1 SSKREGKIMGQ
12 YKLLPYGISDYAQV
26 KREGLFMVDKTMY
39 LERMEKTGHFL
50 FLIRPRRFGK
60 SLFLSMM
67 ESYYDIEAK
76 DKFDLLFGDTYV
88 GSHPTPERNEYQVLR
103 LDFSITGGN
112 IDELRENVYGYIDVM
127 YGMFVSK
134 YAKYYPEGYE
144 EGFKQQKSTSDRM
157 NYVHAMIKRFQ
168 VKAYL
173 IVDEYD
179 NFTNNVLNKHGES
192 VYHAMTHAEG
202 FYRELFKRFKPS
214 FTRIL
219 MMGVS
224 PVIMD
229 DVTSGY
235 NIATALTLDEQ
246 FNEMLGFSDEE
257 VRQIIR
263 YYNESGAFSLDE
275 EETLEAM
282 RPWYDGYCFSE
293 YANVEGHHV
302 FNTDMVLYYLKSF
315 LMNGREP
322 ADKIDPNTKTDYA
335 KLDRIVRLDKME
347 GDRKGVLLEIAQ
359 NGFTYGRI
367 KRSFPANQL
376 TDPNMFK
383 SLLFYYGMVT
393 IKGMEEGMPILG
405 IPNHNVREQYYNYML
420 VEYNKIQPLKIGD
433 LDDAFRFAAYRG
445 QWREMMECICRQY
458 HDTTSVRSLI
468 EGERNLQGF
477 MNALLTLNPYYLTCP
492 EVELNHGYCD
502 FFLMPD
508 LKRYP
513 DMRHSYIIEL
523 KYLPMTATD
532 ADAEKQWNEA
542 VEQIRGYAQ
551 GKVVRQMTQGTELH
565 LVIAQIKGYDL
576 LKLDKVSPCKE

>member
-1 SSKREGKIMGQ
+1 MEK
-12 YKLLPYGISDYAQV
+12 YKLLPYGISNYAQI
-26 KREGLFMVDKTMY
+26 KRENKYMVDKTKY
-39 LERMEKTGHFL
+39 LELMEKAGNFL
-50 FLIRPRRFGK
+50 LLIRPRRFGK

-67 ESYYDIEAK
+67 DSYYDIESK
-76 DKFDLLFGDTYV
+76 DSFDLLFGDTYA
-88 GSHPTPERNEYQVLR
+88 GSHPTPEHNEYQVLR
-103 LDFSITGGN
+103 LDFSKPGGTK
-112 IDELRENVYGYIDVM
+112 DTLEENVNGYLDLLYGD
-127 YGMFVSK
+127 FVTR
-134 YAKYYPEGYE
+134 YAKYYPDNYVE
-144 EGFKQQKSTSDRM
+144 EYKQQKSTSDRV
-157 NYVHAMIKRFQ
+157 NYVHQKFETYNIKS
-168 VKAYL
+168 YL
-173 IVDEYD
+173 IIDEYD
-179 NFTNNVLNKHGES
+179 NFTNNVLNQHGEA

-202 FYRELFKRFKPS
+202 FYRDLFKKFKGS

-224 PVIMD
+224 PVTMD

-235 NIATALTLDEQ
+235 NIATALTFEKQ
-246 FNEMLGFSDEE
+246 FNEMLGFSEEE
-257 VRQIIR
+257 VRNIIR
-263 YYNESGAFSLDE
+263 YYNEAGAFSLDE
-275 EETLEAM
+275 DETLKAM

-315 LMNGREP
+315 LLNGEGP
-322 ADKIDPNTKTDYA
+322 DDMIDPNTKTDYA
-335 KLDRIVRLDKME
+335 KLDRVVRLDKIE

-359 NGFTYGRI
+359 NGYTYGRV

-393 IKGMEEGMPILG
+393 IQGMRGAQCILGMP
-405 IPNHNVREQYYNYML
+405 NNNVREQYFNYLL
-420 VEYNKIQPLKIGD
+420 VEYNKIHTID
-433 LDDAFRFAAYRG
+433 LSRLTESFDDAALDG
-445 QWREMMECICRQY
+445 KWQPMMEHICRQY

-477 MNALLTLNPYYLTCP
+477 MNALLTLNPYYITCP

-508 LKRYP
+508 LSRYP
-513 DMRHSYIIEL
+513 DIRHSYIIEL

-542 VEQIRGYAQ
+542 EEQIRGYAK
-551 GKVVRQMTQGTELH
+551 GKVVQQMTQNTELH

-576 LKLDKVSPCKE
+576 LKLGKVE

>member
-1 SSKREGKIMGQ
+1 MEK
-12 YKLLPYGISDYAQV
+12 YKLLPYGISNYAQI
-26 KREGLFMVDKTMY
+26 KRENKYMVDKTKY
-39 LERMEKTGHFL
+39 LELMEKAGNFL

-67 ESYYDIEAK
+67 ESYYDIESK
-76 DKFDLLFGDTYV
+76 GSFDHLFGDTYA
-88 GSHPTPERNEYQVLR
+88 GSHPTPEHNEYQVLR
-103 LDFSITGGN
+103 LDFSKPGGTK
-112 IDELRENVYGYIDVM
+112 DTLEENVNGYLDLLYGD
-127 YGMFVSK
+127 FVTR
-134 YAKYYPEGYE
+134 YAKYYPDNYVE
-144 EGFKQQKSTSDRM
+144 EYKQQKSTSDRV
-157 NYVHAMIKRFQ
+157 NYVHQKFETYNIKS
-168 VKAYL
+168 YL
-173 IVDEYD
+173 IIDEYD
-179 NFTNNVLNKHGES
+179 NFTNNVLNQHGEA

-202 FYRELFKRFKPS
+202 FYRDLFKKFKGS

-224 PVIMD
+224 PVTMD

-235 NIATALTLDEQ
+235 NIATALTLEKQ
-246 FNEMLGFSDEE
+246 FNEMLGFSEEE
-257 VRQIIR
+257 VRNIIR
-263 YYNESGAFSLDE
+263 YYNEAGAFSLDE
-275 EETLEAM
+275 DETLKAM

-315 LMNGREP
+315 LLNGEGP
-322 ADKIDPNTKTDYA
+322 DDMIDPNTKTDYA
-335 KLDRIVRLDKME
+335 KLDRVVRLDKIE

-359 NGFTYGRI
+359 NGYTYGRV

-393 IKGMEEGMPILG
+393 IQGMRGAQCILG
-405 IPNHNVREQYYNYML
+405 IPNNNVREQYFNYLL
-420 VEYNKIQPLKIGD
+420 VEYNKIHTID
-433 LDDAFRFAAYRG
+433 LSRLTESFDDAALDG
-445 QWREMMECICRQY
+445 KWQPMMEHICRQY

-477 MNALLTLNPYYLTCP
+477 MNALLTLNPYYITCP

-508 LKRYP
+508 LSRYP
-513 DMRHSYIIEL
+513 DIRHSYIIEL

-532 ADAEKQWNEA
+532 AEAEKQWNEA
-542 VEQIRGYAQ
+542 EEQIRGYAK
-551 GKVVRQMTQGTELH
+551 GKVVQQMTQNTELH

-576 LKLDKVSPCKE
+576 LKLGKVE

>member
-1 SSKREGKIMGQ
+1 MEK
-12 YKLLPYGISDYAQV
+12 YKLLPYGIANYEQV
-26 KREGLFMVDKTMY
+26 KREGLFMVDKTQY
-39 LERMEKTGHFL
+39 FERMEKAGHFL

-67 ESYYDIEAK
+67 ESYYDIEKK
-76 DKFDLLFGDTYV
+76 DDFEPLFGDTYV
-88 GSHPTPERNEYQVLR
+88 GSHPTEEHNEYQVLK

-112 IDELRENVYGYIDVM
+112 IDELRENVYGYIDVT
-127 YGMFVSK
+127 YGVFVSK

-144 EGFKQQKSTSDRM
+144 EGFYQQKSTSDRM
-157 NYVHAMIKRFQ
+157 NYVHAMIKRYN

-179 NFTNNVLNKHGES
+179 NFTNNVLNKHGEA
-192 VYHAMTHAEG
+192 VYHALTHAEG

-224 PVIMD
+224 PVTMD

-235 NIATALTLDEQ
+235 NIATALTLEKQ
-246 FNEMLGFSDEE
+246 FNEMLGFSEEE
-257 VRQIIR
+257 VRGIIR
-263 YYNESGAFSLDE
+263 YYNEVGAFSLDE
-275 EETLEAM
+275 DETLRAM

-315 LMNGREP
+315 LLNGEAP
-322 ADKIDPNTKTDYA
+322 DDLIDPNTRTDYA
-335 KLDRIVRLDKME
+335 KLDRVVRLDKIE
-347 GDRKGVLLEIAQ
+347 GDRKRVLLEIAQ
-359 NGFTYGRI
+359 KGFTHGRV

-383 SLLFYYGMVT
+383 SLLFYYGMVS
-393 IKGMEEGMPILG
+393 IKGMEEGVPILG
-405 IPNHNVREQYYNYML
+405 IPNNNVREQYYNYML

-433 LDDAFRFAAYRG
+433 LEDAFRFAAYRG

-508 LKRYP
+508 LSRYP
-513 DMRHSYIIEL
+513 DIRHSYIIEL
-523 KYLPMTATD
+523 KYLPMTATE
-532 ADAEKQWNEA
+532 AEAEKQWNEA
-542 VEQIRGYAQ
+542 EEQIRGYAQ
-551 GKVVRQMTQGTELH
+551 GRVVQQMTQGTELH

-576 LKLDKVSPCKE
+576 LRLDKV

>member
-1 SSKREGKIMGQ
+1 MEN
-12 YKLLPYGISDYAQV
+12 YKLLPYGISNYVQV
-26 KREGLFMVDKTMY
+26 RREGLFLVDKTMY
-39 LERMEKTGHFL
+39 LERMERAGNFL

-76 DKFDLLFGDTYV
+76 GDFDTLFGDTYV
-88 GSHPTPERNEYQVLR
+88 GSHPTPERNAYQVLS
-103 LDFSITGGN
+103 LDFSIAGGN
-112 IDELRENVYGYIDVM
+112 IDELQENVNGYLDVIYGS
-127 YGMFVSK
+127 FVSK
-134 YAKYYPEGYE
+134 YAKYYPEDYVRKYE
-144 EGFKQQKSTSDRM
+144 EQKSTSDRM
-157 NYVHAMIKRFQ
+157 NYVHNAFKRYN
-168 VKAYL
+168 VKSYL

-179 NFTNNVLNKHGES
+179 NFTNNVLNKHGEA

-224 PVIMD
+224 PVTMD

-235 NIATALTLDEQ
+235 NIATALTLAKQ
-246 FNEMLGFSDEE
+246 FNEMLGFSDDE

-263 YYNESGAFSLDE
+263 YYNEAGAFSLDE
-275 EETLEAM
+275 EETLKAM

-293 YANVEGHHV
+293 YGNVEGHHV

-315 LMNGREP
+315 LLNGEAP
-322 ADKIDPNTKTDYA
+322 TEMVDPNTKTDYA
-335 KLDRIVRLDKME
+335 KLDRVVRLDKID

-359 NGFTYGRI
+359 RGYTYGRV

-393 IKGMEEGMPILG
+393 IQGIEEGLPILG
-405 IPNHNVREQYYNYML
+405 IPNNNVREQYYNYML
-420 VEYNKIQPLKIGD
+420 VEYNKIHPLKIGD

-508 LKRYP
+508 LERYP
-513 DMRHSYIIEL
+513 DIRHSYIIEL
-523 KYLPMTATD
+523 KYLPMTATQ
-532 ADAEKQWNEA
+532 AEAEKQWHEA

-551 GKVVRQMTQGTELH
+551 GQVVHRMIGKTQLH
-565 LVIAQIKGYDL
+565 LLIAQLKGYDL
-576 LKLDKVSPCKE
+576 LKLDQVELSLS

>member
-1 SSKREGKIMGQ
+1 MEK
-12 YKLLPYGISDYAQV
+12 YKLLPYGIANYEQV
-26 KREGLFMVDKTMY
+26 KREGLFMVDKTQY
-39 LERMEKTGHFL
+39 FERMEKAGHFL

-67 ESYYDIEAK
+67 ESYYDIEKK
-76 DKFDLLFGDTYV
+76 DDFEPLFGDTYV
-88 GSHPTPERNEYQVLR
+88 GSHPTEEHNEYQVLK

-112 IDELRENVYGYIDVM
+112 IDELRENVYGYIDVT
-127 YGMFVSK
+127 YGVFVSK
-134 YAKYYPEGYE
+134 YANYYPKGYE
-144 EGFKQQKSTSDRM
+144 EGFYQQKSTSDRM
-157 NYVHAMIKRFQ
+157 NYVHAMIKRYN

-179 NFTNNVLNKHGES
+179 NFTNNVLNKHGEA
-192 VYHAMTHAEG
+192 VYHALTHAEG

-224 PVIMD
+224 PVTMD

-235 NIATALTLDEQ
+235 NIATALTLEKQ
-246 FNEMLGFSDEE
+246 FNEMLGFSEEE
-257 VRQIIR
+257 VRGIIR
-263 YYNESGAFSLDE
+263 YYNEVGAFSLDE
-275 EETLEAM
+275 DETLRAM

-315 LMNGREP
+315 LLNGEAP
-322 ADKIDPNTKTDYA
+322 DDLIDPNTRTDYA
-335 KLDRIVRLDKME
+335 KLDRVVRLDKIE

-359 NGFTYGRI
+359 KGFTHGRV

-383 SLLFYYGMVT
+383 SLLFYYGMVS
-393 IKGMEEGMPILG
+393 IKGMEEGVPILG
-405 IPNHNVREQYYNYML
+405 IPNNNVREQYYNYML

-433 LDDAFRFAAYRG
+433 LEDAFRFAAYRG

-508 LKRYP
+508 LSRYP
-513 DMRHSYIIEL
+513 DIRHSYIIEL
-523 KYLPMTATD
+523 KYLPMTATE
-532 ADAEKQWNEA
+532 AEAEKQWNEA
-542 VEQIRGYAQ
+542 EEQIRGYAQ
-551 GKVVRQMTQGTELH
+551 GRVVQQMTQGTELH

-576 LKLDKVSPCKE
+576 LKLDKV

>member
-1 SSKREGKIMGQ
+1 MEK
-12 YKLLPYGISDYAQV
+12 YKLLPYGISNYAQI
-26 KREGLFMVDKTMY
+26 KREGLFMVDKTKY
-39 LERMEKTGHFL
+39 LELMEKAGNFL
-50 FLIRPRRFGK
+50 LLIRPRRFGK

-67 ESYYDIEAK
+67 ESYYDIESK
-76 DKFDLLFGDTYV
+76 DSFDHLFGDTYA
-88 GSHPTPERNEYQVLR
+88 GSHPTPEHNEYQVLR
-103 LDFSITGGN
+103 LDFSKPSGTK
-112 IDELRENVYGYIDVM
+112 DTLEENVNGYLDLLYGD
-127 YGMFVSK
+127 FVTR
-134 YAKYYPEGYE
+134 YAKYYPDNYVE
-144 EGFKQQKSTSDRM
+144 EYKQQKSTSDRV
-157 NYVHAMIKRFQ
+157 NYVHQKFETYNIKS
-168 VKAYL
+168 YL
-173 IVDEYD
+173 IIDEYD
-179 NFTNNVLNKHGES
+179 NFTNNVLNQHGEA

-202 FYRELFKRFKPS
+202 FYRDLFKKFKGS

-224 PVIMD
+224 PVTMD

-235 NIATALTLDEQ
+235 NIATALTLEKQ
-246 FNEMLGFSDEE
+246 FNEMLGFSEEE
-257 VRQIIR
+257 VRNIIR
-263 YYNESGAFSLDE
+263 YYNEAGAFSLDE
-275 EETLEAM
+275 DETLKAM

-315 LMNGREP
+315 LLNGEGP
-322 ADKIDPNTKTDYA
+322 DDMIDPNTKTDYA
-335 KLDRIVRLDKME
+335 KLDRVVRLDKIE

-359 NGFTYGRI
+359 NGYTYGRV

-393 IKGMEEGMPILG
+393 IQGMRGAQCILG
-405 IPNHNVREQYYNYML
+405 IPNNNVREQYFNYLL
-420 VEYNKIQPLKIGD
+420 VEYNKIHTID
-433 LDDAFRFAAYRG
+433 LSRLTESFDDAALDG
-445 QWREMMECICRQY
+445 KWQPMMEHICRQY

-477 MNALLTLNPYYLTCP
+477 MNALLTLNPYYITCP

-508 LKRYP
+508 LSRYP
-513 DMRHSYIIEL
+513 DIRHSYIIEL

-532 ADAEKQWNEA
+532 AEAEKQWNEA
-542 VEQIRGYAQ
+542 EEQIRGYSN
-551 GKVVRQMTQGTELH
+551 GKVVQQMTQNTELH

-576 LKLDKVSPCKE
+576 LKLGKVE

>member
-1 SSKREGKIMGQ
+1 MEK
-12 YKLLPYGISDYAQV
+12 YKLLPYGISNYAQI
-26 KREGLFMVDKTMY
+26 KREGLFMVDKTKY
-39 LERMEKTGHFL
+39 LELMEKAGHFL
-50 FLIRPRRFGK
+50 LLIRPRRFGK

-67 ESYYDIEAK
+67 ESYYDIESK
-76 DKFDLLFGDTYV
+76 DSFDHLFGDTYA
-88 GSHPTPERNEYQVLR
+88 GSHPTPEHNEYQVLR
-103 LDFSITGGN
+103 LDFSKPSGTK
-112 IDELRENVYGYIDVM
+112 DTLEENVNGYLDLLYGD
-127 YGMFVSK
+127 FVTR
-134 YAKYYPEGYE
+134 YAKYYPDNYVE
-144 EGFKQQKSTSDRM
+144 EYKQQKSTSDRV
-157 NYVHAMIKRFQ
+157 NYVHQKFETYNIKS
-168 VKAYL
+168 YL
-173 IVDEYD
+173 IIDEYD
-179 NFTNNVLNKHGES
+179 NFTNNVLNQHGEA

-202 FYRELFKRFKPS
+202 FYRDLFKKFKGS

-224 PVIMD
+224 PVTMD

-235 NIATALTLDEQ
+235 NIATALTFEKQ
-246 FNEMLGFSDEE
+246 FNEMLGFSEEE
-257 VRQIIR
+257 VRNIIR
-263 YYNESGAFSLDE
+263 YYNEAGAFSLDE
-275 EETLEAM
+275 DETLKAM

-315 LMNGREP
+315 LLNGEGP
-322 ADKIDPNTKTDYA
+322 DDMIDPNTKTDYA
-335 KLDRIVRLDKME
+335 KLDRVVRLDKIE

-359 NGFTYGRI
+359 NGYTYGRV

-393 IKGMEEGMPILG
+393 IQGMRGAQCILGMP
-405 IPNHNVREQYYNYML
+405 NNNVREQYFNYLL
-420 VEYNKIQPLKIGD
+420 VEYNKIHTID
-433 LDDAFRFAAYRG
+433 LSRLTESFDDAALDG
-445 QWREMMECICRQY
+445 KWQPMMEHICRQY

-477 MNALLTLNPYYLTCP
+477 MNALMTLNPYYITCP

-508 LKRYP
+508 LSRYP
-513 DMRHSYIIEL
+513 DIRHSYIIEL

-532 ADAEKQWNEA
+532 AEAEKQWNEA
-542 VEQIRGYAQ
+542 EEQIRGYSN
-551 GKVVRQMTQGTELH
+551 GKVVQQMTQNTELH

-576 LKLDKVSPCKE
+576 LKLGKVE

>member
-1 SSKREGKIMGQ
+1 MEK
-12 YKLLPYGISDYAQV
+12 YKLLPYGISNYAQI
-26 KREGLFMVDKTMY
+26 KRENKYMVDKTKY
-39 LERMEKTGHFL
+39 LELMEKAGHFL
-50 FLIRPRRFGK
+50 LLIRPRRFGK

-76 DKFDLLFGDTYV
+76 DSFDHLFGDTYA
-88 GSHPTPERNEYQVLR
+88 GSHPTPEHNEYQVLR

-112 IDELRENVYGYIDVM
+112 IDELRENVYGYIDVT
-127 YGMFVSK
+127 YGVFVSK
-134 YAKYYPEGYE
+134 YAKYYPEGYV
-144 EGFKQQKSTSDRM
+144 EGFRQQKSTSDRM
-157 NYVHAMIKRFQ
+157 NYVHAMIKRYDM
-168 VKAYL
+168 KAYL
-173 IVDEYD
+173 IIDEYD
-179 NFTNNVLNKHGES
+179 NFTNNVLNQHGEA
-192 VYHAMTHAEG
+192 VYHALTHAEG

-224 PVIMD
+224 PVTMD

-235 NIATALTLDEQ
+235 NIATALTLEKQ
-246 FNEMLGFSDEE
+246 FNEMLGFSEEE
-257 VRQIIR
+257 VRNIIR
-263 YYNESGAFSLDE
+263 YYNEAGAFSLDE
-275 EETLEAM
+275 DETLKAM

-315 LMNGREP
+315 LLNGEGP
-322 ADKIDPNTKTDYA
+322 DDMIDPNTKTDYA
-335 KLDRIVRLDKME
+335 KLDRVVRLDKIE

-359 NGFTYGRI
+359 NGYTYGRV

-393 IKGMEEGMPILG
+393 IQGMRGAQCILG
-405 IPNHNVREQYYNYML
+405 IPNNNVREQYFNYLL
-420 VEYNKIQPLKIGD
+420 VEYNKIHTID
-433 LDDAFRFAAYRG
+433 LSRLTESFDDAALDG
-445 QWREMMECICRQY
+445 KWQPMMEHICRQY

-477 MNALLTLNPYYLTCP
+477 MNALLTLNPYYITCP

-508 LKRYP
+508 LSRYP
-513 DMRHSYIIEL
+513 DIRHSYIIEL
-523 KYLPMTATD
+523 KHLPMTATD
-532 ADAEKQWNEA
+532 AEAEKQWNEA
-542 VEQIRGYAQ
+542 EEQIRGYSN
-551 GKVVRQMTQGTELH
+551 GKVVQQMTQNTELH

-576 LKLDKVSPCKE
+576 LKLGKVE

>member
-1 SSKREGKIMGQ
+1 MEK
-12 YKLLPYGISDYAQV
+12 YKLLPYGISNYAQI
-26 KREGLFMVDKTMY
+26 KREGLFMVDKTKY
-39 LERMEKTGHFL
+39 LELMEKAGHFL

-76 DKFDLLFGDTYV
+76 DSFDHLFGDTYA
-88 GSHPTPERNEYQVLR
+88 GSHPTPEHNEYQVLR
-103 LDFSITGGN
+103 LDFSKPSGTK
-112 IDELRENVYGYIDVM
+112 DTLEENVNGYLDLLYGD
-127 YGMFVSK
+127 FVTR
-134 YAKYYPEGYE
+134 YAKYYPDNYVE
-144 EGFKQQKSTSDRM
+144 EYKQQKSTSDRV
-157 NYVHAMIKRFQ
+157 NYVHQKFETYNIKS
-168 VKAYL
+168 YL
-173 IVDEYD
+173 IIDEYD
-179 NFTNNVLNKHGES
+179 NFTNNVLNQHGEA

-202 FYRELFKRFKPS
+202 FYRDLFKKFKGS

-224 PVIMD
+224 PVTMD

-235 NIATALTLDEQ
+235 NIATALTLEKQ
-246 FNEMLGFSDEE
+246 FNEMLGFSEEE
-257 VRQIIR
+257 VRNIIR
-263 YYNESGAFSLDE
+263 YYNEAGAFSLDE
-275 EETLEAM
+275 DETLKAM

-315 LMNGREP
+315 LLNGEGP
-322 ADKIDPNTKTDYA
+322 DDMIDPNTKTDYA
-335 KLDRIVRLDKME
+335 KLDRVVRLDKIE

-359 NGFTYGRI
+359 NGYTYGRV

-393 IKGMEEGMPILG
+393 IQGMRGAQCILG
-405 IPNHNVREQYYNYML
+405 IPNNNVREQYFNYLL
-420 VEYNKIQPLKIGD
+420 VEYNKIHTID
-433 LDDAFRFAAYRG
+433 LSRLTESFDDAALDG
-445 QWREMMECICRQY
+445 KWQPMMEHICRQY

-477 MNALLTLNPYYLTCP
+477 MNALLTLNPYYITCP

-508 LKRYP
+508 LSRYP
-513 DMRHSYIIEL
+513 DIRHSYIIEL

-532 ADAEKQWNEA
+532 AEAEKQWNEA
-542 VEQIRGYAQ
+542 EEQIRGYAN
-551 GKVVRQMTQGTELH
+551 GKVVQQMTQNTELH

-576 LKLDKVSPCKE
+576 LKLGKVE

>member
-1 SSKREGKIMGQ
+1 MEK
-12 YKLLPYGISDYAQV
+12 YKLLPYGISNYAQI
-26 KREGLFMVDKTMY
+26 KRENKYMVDKTKY
-39 LERMEKTGHFL
+39 LELMEKAGNFL
-50 FLIRPRRFGK
+50 LLIRPRRFGK

-67 ESYYDIEAK
+67 ESYYDIESK
-76 DKFDLLFGDTYV
+76 GSFDHLFGDTYA
-88 GSHPTPERNEYQVLR
+88 GSHPTPEHNEYQVLR
-103 LDFSITGGN
+103 LDFSKPGGTK
-112 IDELRENVYGYIDVM
+112 DTLEENVNGYLDLLYGD
-127 YGMFVSK
+127 FVTR
-134 YAKYYPEGYE
+134 YAKYYPDNYVE
-144 EGFKQQKSTSDRM
+144 EYKQQKSTSDRV
-157 NYVHAMIKRFQ
+157 NYVHQKFETYNIKS
-168 VKAYL
+168 YL
-173 IVDEYD
+173 IIDEYD
-179 NFTNNVLNKHGES
+179 NFTNNVLNQHGEA

-202 FYRELFKRFKPS
+202 FYRDLFKKFKGS

-224 PVIMD
+224 PVTMD

-235 NIATALTLDEQ
+235 NIATALTLEKQ
-246 FNEMLGFSDEE
+246 FNEMLGFSEEE
-257 VRQIIR
+257 VRNIIR
-263 YYNESGAFSLDE
+263 YYNEAGAFSLDE
-275 EETLEAM
+275 DETLKAM

-315 LMNGREP
+315 LLNGEGP
-322 ADKIDPNTKTDYA
+322 DDMIDPNTKTDYA
-335 KLDRIVRLDKME
+335 KLDRVVRLDKIE

-359 NGFTYGRI
+359 NGYTYGRV

-393 IKGMEEGMPILG
+393 IQGMRGAQCILG
-405 IPNHNVREQYYNYML
+405 IPNNNVREQYFNYLL
-420 VEYNKIQPLKIGD
+420 VEYNKIHTID
-433 LDDAFRFAAYRG
+433 LSRLTESFDDAALDG
-445 QWREMMECICRQY
+445 KWQPMMEHICRQY

-477 MNALLTLNPYYLTCP
+477 MNALLTLNPYYITCP

-508 LKRYP
+508 LSRYP
-513 DMRHSYIIEL
+513 DIRHSYIIEL

-542 VEQIRGYAQ
+542 EEQIRGYAK
-551 GKVVRQMTQGTELH
+551 GKVVQQMTQNTELH

-576 LKLDKVSPCKE
+576 LKLGKVE

>member
-1 SSKREGKIMGQ
+1 MEK
-12 YKLLPYGISDYAQV
+12 YKLLPYGIANYEQV
-26 KREGLFMVDKTMY
+26 KREGLFMVDKTQY
-39 LERMEKTGHFL
+39 FERMEKAGHFL

-67 ESYYDIEAK
+67 ESYYDIEKK
-76 DKFDLLFGDTYV
+76 DDFEPLFGDTYV
-88 GSHPTPERNEYQVLR
+88 GSHPTEEHNEYQVLK

-112 IDELRENVYGYIDVM
+112 IDELRENVYGYIDVT
-127 YGMFVSK
+127 YGVFVSK
-134 YAKYYPEGYE
+134 YAKYYPKGYE
-144 EGFKQQKSTSDRM
+144 EGFYQQKSTSDRM
-157 NYVHAMIKRFQ
+157 NYVHAMIKRYN

-179 NFTNNVLNKHGES
+179 NFTNNVLNKHGEA
-192 VYHAMTHAEG
+192 VYHALTHAEG

-224 PVIMD
+224 PVTMD

-235 NIATALTLDEQ
+235 NIATALTLEKQ
-246 FNEMLGFSDEE
+246 FNEMLGFSEEE
-257 VRQIIR
+257 VRGIIR
-263 YYNESGAFSLDE
+263 YYNEVGAFSLDE
-275 EETLEAM
+275 DETLRAM
-282 RPWYDGYCFSE
+282 RPWYNGYCFSE

-315 LMNGREP
+315 LLNGEAP
-322 ADKIDPNTKTDYA
+322 DDLIDPNTRTDYA
-335 KLDRIVRLDKME
+335 KLDRVVRLDKIE

-359 NGFTYGRI
+359 KGFTHGRV

-383 SLLFYYGMVT
+383 SLLFYYGMVS
-393 IKGMEEGMPILG
+393 IKGMEEGVPILG
-405 IPNHNVREQYYNYML
+405 IPNNNVREQYYNYML

-433 LDDAFRFAAYRG
+433 LEDAFRFAAYRG

-508 LKRYP
+508 LSRYP
-513 DMRHSYIIEL
+513 DIRHSYIIEL
-523 KYLPMTATD
+523 KYLPMTATE
-532 ADAEKQWNEA
+532 AEAEKQWNEA
-542 VEQIRGYAQ
+542 EKQIRGYAQ
-551 GKVVRQMTQGTELH
+551 GRVVQQMTQGTDLH

-576 LKLDKVSPCKE
+576 LRLNKV

>member
-1 SSKREGKIMGQ
+1 MGN

-26 KREGLFMVDKTMY
+26 KREGLFMVDKTKY
-39 LERMEKTGHFL
+39 LERMERAGHFL

-60 SLFLSMM
+60 SMFLSMM

-76 DKFDLLFGDTYV
+76 DNFDLLFGDTYV
-88 GSHPTPERNEYQVLR
+88 GKHPTAERNEYQVLR
-103 LDFSITGGN
+103 LDFSKPGGN
-112 IDELRENVYGYIDVM
+112 KDTIEENVNGYLDLK
-127 YGMFVSK
+127 YANFVSK
-134 YAKYYPEGYE
+134 YAKYYPEDYVRNFE
-144 EGFKQQKSTSDRM
+144 ILKSTSDRV
-157 NYVHAMIKRFQ
+157 NYVHEAFSRYNIKS
-168 VKAYL
+168 YL

-179 NFTNNVLNKHGES
+179 NFTNNVLNQHGEA

-202 FYRELFKRFKPS
+202 FYRDLFKKFKGS

-224 PVIMD
+224 PVTMD

-235 NIATALTLDEQ
+235 NIATALTLKKK

-257 VRQIIR
+257 VREIIR
-263 YYNESGAFSLDE
+263 YYNEAGAFSLDE
-275 EETLEAM
+275 DETLRAM

-293 YANVEGHHV
+293 YADVEGHHV
-302 FNTDMVLYYLKSF
+302 FNPDMVLYYLC
-315 LMNGREP
+315 NYIDEGEP
-322 ADKIDPNTKTDYA
+322 PTDMIDPNTKTDYA
-335 KLDRIVRLDKME
+335 KLDRIVRLDKIE

-359 NGFTYGRI
+359 EGFTHGRV

-405 IPNHNVREQYYNYML
+405 IPNNNVREQYYNYML
-420 VEYNKIQPLKIGD
+420 VEYNKIHPLNFGD
-433 LDDAFRFAAYRG
+433 LEDAFRFAAYRG
-445 QWREMMECICRQY
+445 QWREMLECICRQY

-477 MNALLTLNPYYLTCP
+477 MNAMLTLNPYYITCP

-508 LKRYP
+508 LTRYP
-513 DMRHSYIIEL
+513 DIRHSYIIEL

-542 VEQIRGYAQ
+542 EEQIRGYAK
-551 GKVVRQMTQGTELH
+551 GEVVRQMIGNTELH

-576 LKLDKVSPCKE
+576 LHLDKVETEQN

>member
-1 SSKREGKIMGQ
+1 MEK
-12 YKLLPYGISDYAQV
+12 YKLLPYGISNYAQI
-26 KREGLFMVDKTMY
+26 KRENKYMVDKTKY
-39 LERMEKTGHFL
+39 LELMEKAGNFL
-50 FLIRPRRFGK
+50 LLIRPRRFGK

-67 ESYYDIEAK
+67 ESYYDIESK
-76 DKFDLLFGDTYV
+76 GSFDHLFGDTYA
-88 GSHPTPERNEYQVLR
+88 GSHPTPEHNEYQVLR
-103 LDFSITGGN
+103 LDFSKPGGTK
-112 IDELRENVYGYIDVM
+112 DTLEENVNGYLDLLYGD
-127 YGMFVSK
+127 FVTR
-134 YAKYYPEGYE
+134 YAKYYPDNYVE
-144 EGFKQQKSTSDRM
+144 EYKQQKSTSDRV
-157 NYVHAMIKRFQ
+157 NYVHQKFETYNIKS
-168 VKAYL
+168 YL
-173 IVDEYD
+173 IIDEYD
-179 NFTNNVLNKHGES
+179 NFTNNVLNQHGEA

-202 FYRELFKRFKPS
+202 FYRDLFKKFKGS

-224 PVIMD
+224 PVTMD

-235 NIATALTLDEQ
+235 NIATALTLEKQ
-246 FNEMLGFSDEE
+246 FNEMLGFSEEE
-257 VRQIIR
+257 VRNIIR
-263 YYNESGAFSLDE
+263 YYNEAGAFSLDE
-275 EETLEAM
+275 DETLKAM

-315 LMNGREP
+315 LLNGEGP
-322 ADKIDPNTKTDYA
+322 DDMIDPNTKTDYA
-335 KLDRIVRLDKME
+335 KLDRVVRLDKIE

-359 NGFTYGRI
+359 NGYTYGRV

-393 IKGMEEGMPILG
+393 IQGMRGAQCILG
-405 IPNHNVREQYYNYML
+405 IPNNNVREQYFNYLL
-420 VEYNKIQPLKIGD
+420 VEYNKIHTID
-433 LDDAFRFAAYRG
+433 LSRLTESFDDAALDG
-445 QWREMMECICRQY
+445 KWQPMMEHICRQY

-477 MNALLTLNPYYLTCP
+477 MNALLTLNPYYITCP

-508 LKRYP
+508 LSRYP
-513 DMRHSYIIEL
+513 DIRHSYIIEL

-532 ADAEKQWNEA
+532 AEAEKQWNEA
-542 VEQIRGYAQ
+542 EEQIRGYAK
-551 GKVVRQMTQGTELH
+551 GKVVQQMTQNTELH

-576 LKLDKVSPCKE
+576 LKLGKVE

>member
-1 SSKREGKIMGQ
+1 MEN
-12 YKLLPYGISDYAQV
+12 YKLLPYGISNYVQV
-26 KREGLFMVDKTMY
+26 RREGLFLVDKTMY
-39 LERMEKTGHFL
+39 LERMERAGNFL

-60 SLFLSMM
+60 SLFLPPPPPPPPTPAPP
-67 ESYYDIEAK
+67 D
-76 DKFDLLFGDTYV
+76 FDTLFGDTYV
-88 GSHPTPERNEYQVLR
+88 GSHPTPERNAYQALS
-103 LDFSITGGN
+103 LDFSIAGGN
-112 IDELRENVYGYIDVM
+112 IDELQENVNGYLDVIYGS
-127 YGMFVSK
+127 FVSK
-134 YAKYYPEGYE
+134 YAKYYPEDYVRKYE
-144 EGFKQQKSTSDRM
+144 EQKSTSDRM
-157 NYVHAMIKRFQ
+157 NYVHNAFKRYN
-168 VKAYL
+168 VKSYL

-179 NFTNNVLNKHGES
+179 NFTNNVLNKHGEA

-224 PVIMD
+224 PVTMD

-235 NIATALTLDEQ
+235 NIATALTLEKQ
-246 FNEMLGFSDEE
+246 FNEMLGFSDDE

-263 YYNESGAFSLDE
+263 YYNEAGAFSLDE
-275 EETLEAM
+275 EETLKAM

-293 YANVEGHHV
+293 YGNVEGHHV

-315 LMNGREP
+315 LLNGEAP
-322 ADKIDPNTKTDYA
+322 TEMVDPNTKTDYA
-335 KLDRIVRLDKME
+335 KLDRVVRLDKID

-359 NGFTYGRI
+359 RGYTYGRV

-393 IKGMEEGMPILG
+393 IQGIEEGLPILG
-405 IPNHNVREQYYNYML
+405 IPNNNVREQYYNYML
-420 VEYNKIQPLKIGD
+420 VEYNKIHPLKIGD

-508 LKRYP
+508 LERYP
-513 DMRHSYIIEL
+513 DIRHSYIIEL
-523 KYLPMTATD
+523 KYLPMTATQ
-532 ADAEKQWNEA
+532 AEAEKQWHEA

-551 GKVVRQMTQGTELH
+551 GQVVHRMIGKTQLH
-565 LVIAQIKGYDL
+565 LLIAQLKGYDL
-576 LKLDKVSPCKE
+576 LKLDQVELSLS

>member
-1 SSKREGKIMGQ
+1 MEK

-26 KREGLFMVDKTMY
+26 KREGKYMVDKTMY
-39 LERMEKTGHFL
+39 LERMERAGNFL

-60 SLFLSMM
+60 SMFLSMM

-76 DKFDLLFGDTYV
+76 DNFDLLFGDTYV
-88 GSHPTPERNEYQVLR
+88 GSHPTAERNEYQVLR
-103 LDFSITGGN
+103 LDFSKPGGN
-112 IDELRENVYGYIDVM
+112 KDTIEENVNGYLDLM
-127 YGMFVSK
+127 YGDFVSR
-134 YAKYYPEGYE
+134 YAKYYPENYVVE
-144 EGFKQQKSTSDRM
+144 YNQQKSTSDRV
-157 NYVHAMIKRFQ
+157 NYVHQKFATNKIKS
-168 VKAYL
+168 YL
-173 IVDEYD
+173 IIDEYD
-179 NFTNNVLNKHGES
+179 NFTNNVLNQHGEA

-202 FYRELFKRFKPS
+202 FYRDLFKKFKGS

-224 PVIMD
+224 PVTMD

-235 NIATALTLDEQ
+235 NIATALTLEKQ

-263 YYNESGAFSLDE
+263 YYNEAGAFSLDE
-275 EETLEAM
+275 DETLKAM

-315 LMNGREP
+315 LLNGEEP
-322 ADKIDPNTKTDYA
+322 SDLIDPNAKTDYA
-335 KLDRIVRLDKME
+335 KLDRVVRLDKIE

-359 NGFTYGRI
+359 NGFTYGRV
-367 KRSFPANQL
+367 KRSFPAHQL
-376 TDPNMFK
+376 TDSNMFK

-393 IKGMEEGMPILG
+393 IKGMRGAQCILG
-405 IPNHNVREQYYNYML
+405 IPNNNVREQYFNYLL
-420 VEYNKIQPLKIGD
+420 VEYNKIHTID
-433 LDDAFRFAAYRG
+433 LSRLTDSFDDAALDG
-445 QWREMMECICRQY
+445 HWREMMECICRQY

-508 LKRYP
+508 LSRYP
-513 DMRHSYIIEL
+513 DIRHSYIIEL

-532 ADAEKQWNEA
+532 AEVEKQWNEA
-542 VEQIRGYAQ
+542 EEQIRGYAK

-565 LVIAQIKGYDL
+565 LIIAQIKGYDL
-576 LKLDKVSPCKE
+576 LRLDSVEADN

>member
-1 SSKREGKIMGQ
+1 MGQ

-39 LERMEKTGHFL
+39 LECMERTGHFL

-134 YAKYYPEGYE
+134 YANYYPEGYE

-168 VKAYL
+168 KKAYL

-179 NFTNNVLNKHGES
+179 NFTNNVLNKHGEA

-224 PVIMD
+224 PVTMD

-235 NIATALTLDEQ
+235 NIASALTLDEQ

-263 YYNESGAFSLDE
+263 YYNEAGAFSLDE

-293 YANVEGHHV
+293 YADVKNHHV

-315 LMNGREP
+315 LNNGREP
-322 ADKIDPNTKTDYA
+322 ADKLDPNTKTDYA
-335 KLDRIVRLDKME
+335 KLDRIVRLDKIE

-359 NGFTYGRI
+359 NGFTYGRV

-393 IKGMEEGMPILG
+393 IKGMRGAQCILG
-405 IPNHNVREQYYNYML
+405 IPNNNVREQYYNYML
-420 VEYNKIQPLKIGD
+420 VEYNKIHTID
-433 LDDAFRFAAYRG
+433 LSRLTASFDDAALDG
-445 QWREMMECICRQY
+445 NWQPMMECICRQY

-508 LKRYP
+508 LSRYP
-513 DMRHSYIIEL
+513 DIRHSYIIEL

-542 VEQIRGYAQ
+542 VEQIRGYAK
-551 GKVVRQMTQGTELH
+551 GEVVRQMTQGTELH

-576 LKLDKVSPCKE
+576 MHLDKVETERY

>member
-1 SSKREGKIMGQ
+1 MEK
-12 YKLLPYGISDYAQV
+12 YKLLPYGIANYEQV
-26 KREGLFMVDKTMY
+26 KREGLFMVDKTQY
-39 LERMEKTGHFL
+39 FERMEKAGHFL

-67 ESYYDIEAK
+67 ESYYDIEKK
-76 DKFDLLFGDTYV
+76 DDFEPLFGDTYV
-88 GSHPTPERNEYQVLR
+88 GSHPTEEHNEYQVLK

-112 IDELRENVYGYIDVM
+112 IDELRENVYGYIDVT
-127 YGMFVSK
+127 YGVFVSK
-134 YAKYYPEGYE
+134 YAKYYPKGYE
-144 EGFKQQKSTSDRM
+144 EGFYQQKSTSDRM
-157 NYVHAMIKRFQ
+157 NYVHAMIKRYN

-179 NFTNNVLNKHGES
+179 NFTNNVLNKHGEA
-192 VYHAMTHAEG
+192 VYHALTHAEG

-224 PVIMD
+224 PVTMD

-235 NIATALTLDEQ
+235 NIATALTLEKQ
-246 FNEMLGFSDEE
+246 FNEMLGFSEEE
-257 VRQIIR
+257 VRGIIR
-263 YYNESGAFSLDE
+263 YYNEVGAFSLDE
-275 EETLEAM
+275 DETLRAM

-315 LMNGREP
+315 LLNGEAP
-322 ADKIDPNTKTDYA
+322 DDLIDPNTRTDYA
-335 KLDRIVRLDKME
+335 KLDRVVRLDKIE

-359 NGFTYGRI
+359 KGFTHGRV

-383 SLLFYYGMVT
+383 SLLFYYGMVS
-393 IKGMEEGMPILG
+393 IKGMRGAQCILG
-405 IPNHNVREQYYNYML
+405 IPNNNVREQYFNYLL
-420 VEYNKIQPLKIGD
+420 VEYNKIHTLD
-433 LDDAFRFAAYRG
+433 LSWLTSTFDNAALDG

-508 LKRYP
+508 LSRYP
-513 DMRHSYIIEL
+513 DIRHSYIIEL
-523 KYLPMTATD
+523 KYLPMTATE
-532 ADAEKQWNEA
+532 AEAEKQWNEA
-542 VEQIRGYAQ
+542 EKQIRGYAQ
-551 GKVVRQMTQGTELH
+551 GRVVQQMTQGTELH

-576 LKLDKVSPCKE
+576 LKLDKV

>member
-1 SSKREGKIMGQ
+1 MEK
-12 YKLLPYGISDYAQV
+12 YKLLPYGIANYEQV
-26 KREGLFMVDKTMY
+26 KREGLFMVDKTQY
-39 LERMEKTGHFL
+39 FERMEKAGHFL

-67 ESYYDIEAK
+67 ESYYDIEKK
-76 DKFDLLFGDTYV
+76 DDFEPLFGDTYV
-88 GSHPTPERNEYQVLR
+88 GSHPTEEHNEYQVLK

-112 IDELRENVYGYIDVM
+112 IDELRENVYGYIDVT
-127 YGMFVSK
+127 YGVFVSK
-134 YAKYYPEGYE
+134 YAKYYPKGYE
-144 EGFKQQKSTSDRM
+144 EGFYQQKSTSDRM
-157 NYVHAMIKRFQ
+157 NYVHAMIKRYN

-179 NFTNNVLNKHGES
+179 NFTNNVLNKHGEA
-192 VYHAMTHAEG
+192 VYHALTHAEG

-224 PVIMD
+224 PVTMD

-235 NIATALTLDEQ
+235 NIATALTLEKQ
-246 FNEMLGFSDEE
+246 FNEMLGFSEEE
-257 VRQIIR
+257 VRGIIR
-263 YYNESGAFSLDE
+263 YYNEVGAFSLDE
-275 EETLEAM
+275 DETLRAM

-315 LMNGREP
+315 LLNGEAP
-322 ADKIDPNTKTDYA
+322 DDLIDPNTRTDYA
-335 KLDRIVRLDKME
+335 KLDRVVRLDKIE

-359 NGFTYGRI
+359 KGFTHGRV

-383 SLLFYYGMVT
+383 SLLFYYGMVS
-393 IKGMEEGMPILG
+393 IKGMEEGVPILG
-405 IPNHNVREQYYNYML
+405 IPNNNVREQYYNYML

-433 LDDAFRFAAYRG
+433 LEDAFRFAAYRG

-477 MNALLTLNPYYLTCP
+477 MNARLTLNPYYLTCP

-508 LKRYP
+508 LSRYP
-513 DMRHSYIIEL
+513 DIRHSYIIEL
-523 KYLPMTATD
+523 KYLPMTATE
-532 ADAEKQWNEA
+532 AEAEKQWNEA
-542 VEQIRGYAQ
+542 EEQIRGYAQ
-551 GKVVRQMTQGTELH
+551 GRVVQQMTQGTELH

-576 LKLDKVSPCKE
+576 LRLDKV

>member
-1 SSKREGKIMGQ
+1 MGQ

-39 LERMEKTGHFL
+39 LERMERTGHFL

-112 IDELRENVYGYIDVM
+112 IDELRENVYGYMDVM

-134 YAKYYPEGYE
+134 YANYYPEGYE

-168 VKAYL
+168 KKAYL

-179 NFTNNVLNKHGES
+179 NFTNNVLNKHGEA

-224 PVIMD
+224 PVTMD

-235 NIATALTLDEQ
+235 NIASALTLDEQ
-246 FNEMLGFSDEE
+246 FNEMLGFSDED

-263 YYNESGAFSLDE
+263 YYNEAGAFSLDE

-293 YANVEGHHV
+293 YADVKNHHV

-315 LMNGREP
+315 LNNGREP

-335 KLDRIVRLDKME
+335 KLDRIVRLDKIE

-359 NGFTYGRI
+359 NGFTYGRV

-376 TDPNMFK
+376 TDPNMFT

-393 IKGMEEGMPILG
+393 IKGMRGAQCILG
-405 IPNHNVREQYYNYML
+405 IPNNNVREQYYNYML
-420 VEYNKIQPLKIGD
+420 VEYNKIHTIDQSRLTASF
-433 LDDAFRFAAYRG
+433 DDAALDG
-445 QWREMMECICRQY
+445 NWQPMMECICRQY

-513 DMRHSYIIEL
+513 DIRHSYIIEL

-542 VEQIRGYAQ
+542 EEQIRGYAQ
-551 GKVVRQMTQGTELH
+551 GKVVRQMTGGTELH

-576 LKLDKVSPCKE
+576 LKLDKVSPWQD

>member
-1 SSKREGKIMGQ
+1 MGQ
-12 YKLLPYGISDYAQV
+12 YKLLPYGISNYNQIRRD
-26 KREGLFMVDKTMY
+26 GLYMVDKTMY
-39 LERMEKTGHFL
+39 LERMERAGNFL

-60 SLFLSMM
+60 SMFLSMM

-76 DKFDLLFGDTYV
+76 DNFDLLFGDTYV
-88 GSHPTPERNEYQVLR
+88 GSHPTAERNEYQVLR
-103 LDFSITGGN
+103 LDFSKPGGN
-112 IDELRENVYGYIDVM
+112 KDTIEENVNGYLDLM
-127 YGMFVSK
+127 YGDFVSR
-134 YAKYYPEGYE
+134 YAKYYPENYVVE
-144 EGFKQQKSTSDRM
+144 YNQQKSTSDRV
-157 NYVHAMIKRFQ
+157 NYVHQKFATNKIKS
-168 VKAYL
+168 YL
-173 IVDEYD
+173 IIDEYD
-179 NFTNNVLNKHGES
+179 NFTNNVLNQHGEA

-202 FYRELFKRFKPS
+202 FYRDLFKKFKGS

-224 PVIMD
+224 PVTMD

-235 NIATALTLDEQ
+235 NIATALTLEKQ

-263 YYNESGAFSLDE
+263 YYNEAGAFSLDE
-275 EETLEAM
+275 DETLKAM

-315 LMNGREP
+315 LLNGEEP
-322 ADKIDPNTKTDYA
+322 SDLIDPNAKTDYA
-335 KLDRIVRLDKME
+335 KLDRVVRLDKIE

-359 NGFTYGRI
+359 NGFTYGRV
-367 KRSFPANQL
+367 KRSFPAHQL
-376 TDPNMFK
+376 TDSNMFK

-393 IKGMEEGMPILG
+393 IKGMRGAQCILG
-405 IPNHNVREQYYNYML
+405 IPNNNVREQYFNYLL
-420 VEYNKIQPLKIGD
+420 VEYNKIHTID
-433 LDDAFRFAAYRG
+433 LSRLTDSFDDAALDG
-445 QWREMMECICRQY
+445 HWREMMECICRQY

-508 LKRYP
+508 LSRYP
-513 DMRHSYIIEL
+513 DIRHSYIIEL

-532 ADAEKQWNEA
+532 AEAEKQWNEA
-542 VEQIRGYAQ
+542 EEQIRGYAK

-565 LVIAQIKGYDL
+565 LIIAQIKGYDL
-576 LKLDKVSPCKE
+576 LRLDSVEADN

>member
-1 SSKREGKIMGQ
+1 MEK
-12 YKLLPYGISDYAQV
+12 YKLLPYGISNYAQI
-26 KREGLFMVDKTMY
+26 KREGLFMVDKTKY
-39 LERMEKTGHFL
+39 LELMEKAGHFL

-67 ESYYDIEAK
+67 ESYYDIESK
-76 DKFDLLFGDTYV
+76 DSFDHLFGDTYA
-88 GSHPTPERNEYQVLR
+88 GSHPTPEHNEYQVLR
-103 LDFSITGGN
+103 LDFSKPGGTK
-112 IDELRENVYGYIDVM
+112 DTLEENVNGYLDLLYGD
-127 YGMFVSK
+127 FVTR
-134 YAKYYPEGYE
+134 YAKYYPDNYVE
-144 EGFKQQKSTSDRM
+144 EYKQQKSTSDRV
-157 NYVHAMIKRFQ
+157 NYVHQKFETYNIKS
-168 VKAYL
+168 YL
-173 IVDEYD
+173 IIDEYD
-179 NFTNNVLNKHGES
+179 NFTNNVLNQHGEA

-202 FYRELFKRFKPS
+202 FYRDLFKKFKGS

-224 PVIMD
+224 PVTMD

-235 NIATALTLDEQ
+235 NIATALTLEKQ
-246 FNEMLGFSDEE
+246 FNEMLGFSEEE
-257 VRQIIR
+257 VRNIIR
-263 YYNESGAFSLDE
+263 YYNEAGAFSLDE
-275 EETLEAM
+275 DETLKAM

-315 LMNGREP
+315 LLNGEGP
-322 ADKIDPNTKTDYA
+322 DDMIDPNTKTDYA
-335 KLDRIVRLDKME
+335 KLDRVVRLDKIE

-359 NGFTYGRI
+359 NGYTYGRV

-393 IKGMEEGMPILG
+393 IQGMRGAQCILG
-405 IPNHNVREQYYNYML
+405 IPNNNVREQYFNYLL
-420 VEYNKIQPLKIGD
+420 VEYNKIHTID
-433 LDDAFRFAAYRG
+433 LSRLTESFDDAALDG
-445 QWREMMECICRQY
+445 KWQPMMEHICRQY

-477 MNALLTLNPYYLTCP
+477 MNALLTLNPYYITCP

-508 LKRYP
+508 LSRYP
-513 DMRHSYIIEL
+513 DIRHSYIIEL

-532 ADAEKQWNEA
+532 AEAEKQWNEA
-542 VEQIRGYAQ
+542 EEQIRGYAN
-551 GKVVRQMTQGTELH
+551 GKVVQQMTQNTELH

-576 LKLDKVSPCKE
+576 LKLGKVE

>member
-1 SSKREGKIMGQ
+1 MEN
-12 YKLLPYGISDYAQV
+12 YKLLPYGISNYVQV
-26 KREGLFMVDKTMY
+26 RREGLLMVDKTMY
-39 LERMEKTGHFL
+39 LERMERAGNFL

-76 DKFDLLFGDTYV
+76 GDFDTLFGDTYV
-88 GSHPTPERNEYQVLR
+88 GSHPTPERNAYQVLS
-103 LDFSITGGN
+103 LDFSIAGGN
-112 IDELRENVYGYIDVM
+112 IDELQANVNGYLDVVYGI
-127 YGMFVSK
+127 FVSK
-134 YAKYYPEGYE
+134 YAKYYPEGYK
-144 EGFKQQKSTSDRM
+144 EGYEQQKSTSDRM
-157 NYVHAMIKRFQ
+157 NCVHAMIKRYQ
-168 VKAYL
+168 VNAYL

-179 NFTNNVLNKHGES
+179 NFTNNVLNKHGEA

-224 PVIMD
+224 PVTMD

-235 NIATALTLDEQ
+235 NIATALTLEKQ
-246 FNEMLGFSDEE
+246 FNEMLGFSDDE

-263 YYNESGAFSLDE
+263 YYNEVGAFSLDE
-275 EETLEAM
+275 EETLKTM

-293 YANVEGHHV
+293 YGNVEGHHV

-315 LMNGREP
+315 LLNGEAP
-322 ADKIDPNTKTDYA
+322 TEMVDPNTKTDYA
-335 KLDRIVRLDKME
+335 KLDRVVRLDKID

-359 NGFTYGRI
+359 RGYTYGRV

-393 IKGMEEGMPILG
+393 IQGIEEGLPILG
-405 IPNHNVREQYYNYML
+405 IPNNNVREQYYNYML
-420 VEYNKIQPLKIGD
+420 VEYNKIHPLKIGD

-508 LKRYP
+508 LERYP
-513 DMRHSYIIEL
+513 DIRHSYIIEL
-523 KYLPMTATD
+523 KYLPMTATQAE
-532 ADAEKQWNEA
+532 ADKQWHEA

-551 GKVVRQMTQGTELH
+551 GQVVHRMIGKTQLH
-565 LVIAQIKGYDL
+565 LLIAQLKGYDL
-576 LKLDKVSPCKE
+576 LKLDQVELSLS

>member
-1 SSKREGKIMGQ
+1 MEN
-12 YKLLPYGISDYAQV
+12 YKLLPYGISNYVQV
-26 KREGLFMVDKTMY
+26 RREGLLMVDKTMY
-39 LERMEKTGHFL
+39 LERMERAGNFL

-76 DKFDLLFGDTYV
+76 GDFDTLFGDTYV
-88 GSHPTPERNEYQVLR
+88 GSHPTPERNAYQVLS
-103 LDFSITGGN
+103 LDFSIAGGN
-112 IDELRENVYGYIDVM
+112 IDELQENVNGYLDVIYGS
-127 YGMFVSK
+127 FVSK
-134 YAKYYPEGYE
+134 YAKYYPEDYVRKYE
-144 EGFKQQKSTSDRM
+144 EQKSTSDRM
-157 NYVHAMIKRFQ
+157 NYVHNAFKRYN
-168 VKAYL
+168 VKSYL

-179 NFTNNVLNKHGES
+179 NFTNNVLNKHGEA

-224 PVIMD
+224 PVTMD

-235 NIATALTLDEQ
+235 NIATALTLEKQ
-246 FNEMLGFSDEE
+246 FNEMLGFSDDE

-263 YYNESGAFSLDE
+263 YYNEVGAFSLDE
-275 EETLEAM
+275 EETLKTM

-293 YANVEGHHV
+293 YGNVEGHHV

-315 LMNGREP
+315 LLNGEAP
-322 ADKIDPNTKTDYA
+322 TEMIDPNTKTDYA
-335 KLDRIVRLDKME
+335 KLDRVVRLDKID
-347 GDRKGVLLEIAQ
+347 GARKGVLLEIAQ
-359 NGFTYGRI
+359 RGYTYGRV

-393 IKGMEEGMPILG
+393 IQGIEEGLPILG
-405 IPNHNVREQYYNYML
+405 IPNNNVREQYYNYML
-420 VEYNKIQPLKIGD
+420 VEYNKIHPLKIGD

-508 LKRYP
+508 LERYP
-513 DMRHSYIIEL
+513 DIRHSYIIEL
-523 KYLPMTATD
+523 KYLPMTATQAE
-532 ADAEKQWNEA
+532 ADKQWHEA

-551 GKVVRQMTQGTELH
+551 GQVVHRMIGKTQLH
-565 LVIAQIKGYDL
+565 LLIAQLKGYDL
-576 LKLDKVSPCKE
+576 LKLDQVELSLS

>member
-1 SSKREGKIMGQ
+1 MEK
-12 YKLLPYGISDYAQV
+12 YKLLPYGISNYAQI
-26 KREGLFMVDKTMY
+26 KREGLFMVDKTKY
-39 LERMEKTGHFL
+39 LELMEKVGNFL
-50 FLIRPRRFGK
+50 LLIRPRRFGK

-67 ESYYDIEAK
+67 ESYYDIESK
-76 DKFDLLFGDTYV
+76 GSFDHLFGDTYA
-88 GSHPTPERNEYQVLR
+88 GSHPTPEHNEYQVLR
-103 LDFSITGGN
+103 LDFSKPSGTK
-112 IDELRENVYGYIDVM
+112 DTLEENVNGYLDLLYGD
-127 YGMFVSK
+127 FVTR
-134 YAKYYPEGYE
+134 YAKYYPDNYVE
-144 EGFKQQKSTSDRM
+144 EYKQQKSTSDRV
-157 NYVHAMIKRFQ
+157 NYVHQKFETYNIKS
-168 VKAYL
+168 YL
-173 IVDEYD
+173 IIDEYD
-179 NFTNNVLNKHGES
+179 NFTNNVLNQHGEA

-202 FYRELFKRFKPS
+202 FYRDLFKKFKGS

-224 PVIMD
+224 PVTMD

-235 NIATALTLDEQ
+235 NIATALTLEKQ
-246 FNEMLGFSDEE
+246 FNEMLGFSEEE
-257 VRQIIR
+257 VRNIIR
-263 YYNESGAFSLDE
+263 YYNEAGAFSLDE
-275 EETLEAM
+275 DETLKAM

-315 LMNGREP
+315 LLNGEGP
-322 ADKIDPNTKTDYA
+322 DDMIDPNTKTDYA
-335 KLDRIVRLDKME
+335 KLDRVVRLDKIE

-359 NGFTYGRI
+359 NGYTYGRV

-393 IKGMEEGMPILG
+393 IQGMRGAQCILG
-405 IPNHNVREQYYNYML
+405 IPNNNVREQYFNYLL
-420 VEYNKIQPLKIGD
+420 VEYNKIHTID
-433 LDDAFRFAAYRG
+433 LSRLTESFDDAALDG
-445 QWREMMECICRQY
+445 KWQPMMEHICRQY

-477 MNALLTLNPYYLTCP
+477 MNALMTLNPYYITCP

-508 LKRYP
+508 LSRYP
-513 DMRHSYIIEL
+513 DIRHSYIIEL

-532 ADAEKQWNEA
+532 AEAEKQWNEA
-542 VEQIRGYAQ
+542 EEQIRGYSN
-551 GKVVRQMTQGTELH
+551 GKVVQQMTQNTELH

-576 LKLDKVSPCKE
+576 LKLGKVE

>member
-1 SSKREGKIMGQ
+1 MEN
-12 YKLLPYGISDYAQV
+12 YKLLPYGISNYVQV
-26 KREGLFMVDKTMY
+26 RREGLLMVDKTMY
-39 LERMEKTGHFL
+39 LERMERAGNFL

-76 DKFDLLFGDTYV
+76 GDFDTLFGDTYV
-88 GSHPTPERNEYQVLR
+88 GSHPTPERNAYQVLS
-103 LDFSITGGN
+103 LDFSIAGGN
-112 IDELRENVYGYIDVM
+112 IDELRENVNGYLDVIYGS
-127 YGMFVSK
+127 FVSK
-134 YAKYYPEGYE
+134 YAKYYPEDYVRKYE
-144 EGFKQQKSTSDRM
+144 EQKSTSDRM
-157 NYVHAMIKRFQ
+157 NYVHNAFKRYN
-168 VKAYL
+168 VKSYL

-179 NFTNNVLNKHGES
+179 NFTNNVLNKHGEA

-224 PVIMD
+224 PVTMD

-235 NIATALTLDEQ
+235 NIATALTLEKQ
-246 FNEMLGFSDEE
+246 FNEMLGFSDDE

-263 YYNESGAFSLDE
+263 YYNEAGAFSLDE
-275 EETLEAM
+275 EETLKTM

-293 YANVEGHHV
+293 YGNVEGHHV

-315 LMNGREP
+315 LLNGEAP
-322 ADKIDPNTKTDYA
+322 TEMVDPNTKTDYA
-335 KLDRIVRLDKME
+335 KLDRVVRLDKID

-359 NGFTYGRI
+359 RGYTYGRV

-393 IKGMEEGMPILG
+393 IQGIEEGLPILG
-405 IPNHNVREQYYNYML
+405 IPNNNVREQYYNYML
-420 VEYNKIQPLKIGD
+420 VEYNKIHPLKIGD

-508 LKRYP
+508 LERYP
-513 DMRHSYIIEL
+513 DIRHSYIIEL
-523 KYLPMTATD
+523 KYLPMTATQ
-532 ADAEKQWNEA
+532 AEAEKQWHEA

-551 GKVVRQMTQGTELH
+551 GQVVHRMIGKTQLH
-565 LVIAQIKGYDL
+565 LLIAQLKGYDL
-576 LKLDKVSPCKE
+576 LKLDQVELSLS

>member
-1 SSKREGKIMGQ
+1 MEK
-12 YKLLPYGISDYAQV
+12 YKLLPYGISNYAQI
-26 KREGLFMVDKTMY
+26 KREGLFMVDKTKY
-39 LERMEKTGHFL
+39 LELMEKAGNFL
-50 FLIRPRRFGK
+50 LLIRPRRFGK

-67 ESYYDIEAK
+67 ESYYDIESK
-76 DKFDLLFGDTYV
+76 DSFDHLFGDTYA
-88 GSHPTPERNEYQVLR
+88 GSHPTPEHNEYQVLR
-103 LDFSITGGN
+103 LDFSKPGGTK
-112 IDELRENVYGYIDVM
+112 DTLEENVNGYLDLLYGD
-127 YGMFVSK
+127 FVTR
-134 YAKYYPEGYE
+134 YAKYYPDNYVE
-144 EGFKQQKSTSDRM
+144 EYKQQKSTSDRV
-157 NYVHAMIKRFQ
+157 NYVHQKFETYNIKS
-168 VKAYL
+168 YL
-173 IVDEYD
+173 IIDEYD
-179 NFTNNVLNKHGES
+179 NFTNNVLNQHGEA

-202 FYRELFKRFKPS
+202 FYRDLFKKFKGS

-224 PVIMD
+224 PVTMD

-235 NIATALTLDEQ
+235 NIATALTLEKQ
-246 FNEMLGFSDEE
+246 FNEMLGFSEEE
-257 VRQIIR
+257 VRNIIR
-263 YYNESGAFSLDE
+263 YYNEAGAFSLDE
-275 EETLEAM
+275 DETLKAM

-315 LMNGREP
+315 LLNGEGP
-322 ADKIDPNTKTDYA
+322 DDMIDPNTKTDYA
-335 KLDRIVRLDKME
+335 KLDRVVRLDKIE

-359 NGFTYGRI
+359 NGYTYGRV

-393 IKGMEEGMPILG
+393 IQGMRGAQCILGMP
-405 IPNHNVREQYYNYML
+405 NNNVREQYFNYLL
-420 VEYNKIQPLKIGD
+420 VEYNKIHTID
-433 LDDAFRFAAYRG
+433 LSRLTESFDDAALDG
-445 QWREMMECICRQY
+445 KWQPMMEHICRQY

-477 MNALLTLNPYYLTCP
+477 MNALLTLNPYYITCP

-508 LKRYP
+508 LSRYP
-513 DMRHSYIIEL
+513 DIRHSYIIEL

-532 ADAEKQWNEA
+532 AEAEKQWNEA
-542 VEQIRGYAQ
+542 EEQIRGYSN
-551 GKVVRQMTQGTELH
+551 GKVVQQMTQNTELH

-576 LKLDKVSPCKE
+576 LKLGKVE

>member
-1 SSKREGKIMGQ
+1 MEK
-12 YKLLPYGISDYAQV
+12 YKLLPYGISNYAQI
-26 KREGLFMVDKTMY
+26 KREGLFMVDKTKY
-39 LERMEKTGHFL
+39 LELMEKAGNFL
-50 FLIRPRRFGK
+50 LLIRPRRFGK

-67 ESYYDIEAK
+67 ESYYDIESK
-76 DKFDLLFGDTYV
+76 DSFDHLFGDTYA
-88 GSHPTPERNEYQVLR
+88 GSHPTPEHNEYQVLR
-103 LDFSITGGN
+103 LDFSKPGGTK
-112 IDELRENVYGYIDVM
+112 DTLEENVNGYLDLLYGD
-127 YGMFVSK
+127 FVTR
-134 YAKYYPEGYE
+134 YAKYYPDNYVE
-144 EGFKQQKSTSDRM
+144 EYKQQKSTSDRV
-157 NYVHAMIKRFQ
+157 NYVHQKFETYNIKS
-168 VKAYL
+168 YL
-173 IVDEYD
+173 IIDEYD
-179 NFTNNVLNKHGES
+179 NFTNNVLNQHGEA

-202 FYRELFKRFKPS
+202 FYRDLFKKFKGS

-224 PVIMD
+224 PVTMD

-235 NIATALTLDEQ
+235 NIATALTLEKQ
-246 FNEMLGFSDEE
+246 FNEMLGFSEEE
-257 VRQIIR
+257 VRNIIR
-263 YYNESGAFSLDE
+263 YYNEAGAFSLDE
-275 EETLEAM
+275 DETLKAM

-315 LMNGREP
+315 LLNGEGP
-322 ADKIDPNTKTDYA
+322 DDMIDPNTKTDYA
-335 KLDRIVRLDKME
+335 KLDRVVRLDKTE

-359 NGFTYGRI
+359 NGYTYGRV

-393 IKGMEEGMPILG
+393 IQGMRGAQCILGMP
-405 IPNHNVREQYYNYML
+405 NNNVREQYFNYLL
-420 VEYNKIQPLKIGD
+420 VEYNKIHTID
-433 LDDAFRFAAYRG
+433 LSRLTESFDDAALDG
-445 QWREMMECICRQY
+445 KWQPMMEHICRQY

-477 MNALLTLNPYYLTCP
+477 MNALLTLNPYYITCP

-508 LKRYP
+508 LSRYP
-513 DMRHSYIIEL
+513 DIRHSYIIEL

-532 ADAEKQWNEA
+532 AEAEKQWNEA
-542 VEQIRGYAQ
+542 EEQIRGYAK
-551 GKVVRQMTQGTELH
+551 GKVVQQMTQNTELH

-576 LKLDKVSPCKE
+576 LKLGKVE

>member
-1 SSKREGKIMGQ
+1 MEN
-12 YKLLPYGISDYAQV
+12 YKLLPYGISNYVQV
-26 KREGLFMVDKTMY
+26 RREGLFLVDKTMY
-39 LERMEKTGHFL
+39 LERMERAGNFL

-76 DKFDLLFGDTYV
+76 GDFDTLFGDTYV
-88 GSHPTPERNEYQVLR
+88 GSHPTPERNAYQVLS
-103 LDFSITGGN
+103 LDFSIAGGN
-112 IDELRENVYGYIDVM
+112 IDELQANVNGYLDVVYGI
-127 YGMFVSK
+127 FVSK
-134 YAKYYPEGYE
+134 YAKYYPEGYK
-144 EGFKQQKSTSDRM
+144 EGYEQQKSTSDRM
-157 NYVHAMIKRFQ
+157 NYVHAMIKRYQ
-168 VKAYL
+168 VNAYL

-179 NFTNNVLNKHGES
+179 NFTNNVLNKHGEA

-224 PVIMD
+224 PVTMD

-235 NIATALTLDEQ
+235 NIATALTLEKQ
-246 FNEMLGFSDEE
+246 FNEMLGFSDDE

-263 YYNESGAFSLDE
+263 YYNEAGAFSLDE
-275 EETLEAM
+275 EETLKTM

-293 YANVEGHHV
+293 YGNVEGHHV

-315 LMNGREP
+315 LLNGEAP
-322 ADKIDPNTKTDYA
+322 TEMVDPNTKTDYA
-335 KLDRIVRLDKME
+335 KLDRVVRLDKID

-359 NGFTYGRI
+359 RGYTYGRV

-393 IKGMEEGMPILG
+393 IQGIEEGLPILG
-405 IPNHNVREQYYNYML
+405 IPNNNVREQYYNYML
-420 VEYNKIQPLKIGD
+420 VEYNKIHPLKIGD

-508 LKRYP
+508 LERYP
-513 DMRHSYIIEL
+513 DIRHSYIIEL
-523 KYLPMTATD
+523 KYLPMTATQAE
-532 ADAEKQWNEA
+532 ADKQWHEA

-551 GKVVRQMTQGTELH
+551 GQVVHRMIGKTQLH
-565 LVIAQIKGYDL
+565 LLIAQLKGYDL
-576 LKLDKVSPCKE
+576 LKLDQVELSLS

>member
-1 SSKREGKIMGQ
+1 MEK
-12 YKLLPYGISDYAQV
+12 YKLLPYGISNYAQI
-26 KREGLFMVDKTMY
+26 KRENKYMVDKTKY
-39 LERMEKTGHFL
+39 LELMEKAGHFL

-67 ESYYDIEAK
+67 ESYYDIESK
-76 DKFDLLFGDTYV
+76 DSFDHLFGDTYA
-88 GSHPTPERNEYQVLR
+88 GSHPTPEHNEYQVLR
-103 LDFSITGGN
+103 LDFSKPGGTK
-112 IDELRENVYGYIDVM
+112 DTLEENVNGYLDLLYGD
-127 YGMFVSK
+127 FVTR
-134 YAKYYPEGYE
+134 YAKYYPDNYVE
-144 EGFKQQKSTSDRM
+144 EYKQQKSTSDRV
-157 NYVHAMIKRFQ
+157 NYVHQKFETYNIKS
-168 VKAYL
+168 YL
-173 IVDEYD
+173 IIDEYD
-179 NFTNNVLNKHGES
+179 NFTNNVLNQHGEA
-192 VYHAMTHAEG
+192 VYHAMTHAEV
-202 FYRELFKRFKPS
+202 FYRDLFKKFKGS

-224 PVIMD
+224 PVTMD

-235 NIATALTLDEQ
+235 NIATALTLEKQ
-246 FNEMLGFSDEE
+246 FNEMLGFSEEE
-257 VRQIIR
+257 VRNIIR
-263 YYNESGAFSLDE
+263 YYNEAGAFSLDE
-275 EETLEAM
+275 DETLKAM

-315 LMNGREP
+315 LLNGEEP
-322 ADKIDPNTKTDYA
+322 DDMIDPNTKTDYA
-335 KLDRIVRLDKME
+335 KLDRVVRLDKIE

-359 NGFTYGRI
+359 NGYTYGRV

-393 IKGMEEGMPILG
+393 IQGMRGAQCILG
-405 IPNHNVREQYYNYML
+405 IPNNNVREQYFNYLL
-420 VEYNKIQPLKIGD
+420 VEYNKIHTID
-433 LDDAFRFAAYRG
+433 LSRLTESFDDAALDG
-445 QWREMMECICRQY
+445 KWQPMMEHICRQY

-477 MNALLTLNPYYLTCP
+477 MNALLTLNPYYITCP

-508 LKRYP
+508 LSRYP
-513 DMRHSYIIEL
+513 DIRHSYIIEL

-532 ADAEKQWNEA
+532 AEAEKQWNEA
-542 VEQIRGYAQ
+542 EEQIRGYAK
-551 GKVVRQMTQGTELH
+551 GKVVQQMTQNTELH

-576 LKLDKVSPCKE
+576 LKLGKVE